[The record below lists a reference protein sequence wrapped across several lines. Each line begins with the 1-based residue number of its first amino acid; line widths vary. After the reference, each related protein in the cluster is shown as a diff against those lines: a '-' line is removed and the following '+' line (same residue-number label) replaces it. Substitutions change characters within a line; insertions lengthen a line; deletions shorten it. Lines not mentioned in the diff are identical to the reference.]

1 MQEDYNLYGLVSFCL
16 SVKCFKD
23 GEYNNV
29 PDGDMIDSLE
39 GITGEAILANDYM
52 KEIEAGITG
61 LNLLS
66 D

>member
-1 MQEDYNLYGLVSFCL
+1 
-16 SVKCFKD
+16 
-23 GEYNNV
+23 
-29 PDGDMIDSLE
+29 MIDSLE